1 MPQQGGLTI
10 SLAEINKVWGN
21 PHSSNYQYGCIES
34 FERLAIT
41 CDPKSPPGLTKNP
54 QSKLKVYQLFP
65 IAN

>member
-21 PHSSNYQYGCIES
+21 PYSPDYQHDCVES
-34 FERLAIT
+34 FGRLAML

-54 QSKLKVYQLFP
+54 QNKLKVYQLFP
-65 IAN
+65 VIN